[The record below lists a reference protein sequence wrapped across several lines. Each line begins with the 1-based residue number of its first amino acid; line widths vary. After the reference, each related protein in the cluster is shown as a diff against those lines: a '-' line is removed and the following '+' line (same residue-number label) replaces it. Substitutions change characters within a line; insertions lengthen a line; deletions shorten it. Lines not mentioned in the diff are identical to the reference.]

1 MPVAFV
7 CRTRS
12 TMPPQE
18 LFDLSRNIDAHV
30 GSMSKS
36 REKAIDGVTTG
47 LISEGDTVTWQ
58 AWHLG
63 VRFRM
68 TSRITRMDAPASFSD
83 EQVKGPFKYLRHT
96 HEFRPDGRGTLM
108 VDTVEFAA
116 PFGPLGRVVEKL
128 ILGRYLQNLIEKRN
142 EFLVAQALPTQ
153 ASPAKDARQ

>member
-12 TMPPQE
+12 SMSPQE

-30 GSMSKS
+30 GSLTKS
-36 REKAIDGVTTG
+36 REKAIGGVTSG
-47 LISEGDTVTWQ
+47 LISQGETVTWQ

-68 TSRITRMDAPASFSD
+68 TSRITGMEAPSSFSD

-96 HEFRPDGRGTLM
+96 HEFRPDGDGTLM

-116 PFGPLGRVVEKL
+116 PFGPLGRLAEKL
-128 ILGRYLQNLIEKRN
+128 VLARYMENLIGKRN
-142 EFLVAQALPTQ
+142 EFLVAQAPSAATPP
-153 ASPAKDARQ
+153 SPDSRQ

>member
-12 TMPPQE
+12 TMAPQE
-18 LFDLSRNIDAHV
+18 LFELSRNIDAHV
-30 GSMSKS
+30 GSMTHS
-36 REKAIDGVTTG
+36 REKAIAGVTSG
-47 LISEGDTVTWQ
+47 LISEGETVTWQ

-68 TSRITRMDAPASFSD
+68 TSRITHMEAPASFSD

-96 HEFRPDGRGTLM
+96 HEFRPDGDGTLM

-116 PFGPLGRVVEKL
+116 PFGPLGRLVEKL
-128 ILGRYLQNLIEKRN
+128 VLARYLQDLIEKRN
-142 EFLVAQALPTQ
+142 EFLVAKAP
-153 ASPAKDARQ
+153 PAATTPAPDTRQ